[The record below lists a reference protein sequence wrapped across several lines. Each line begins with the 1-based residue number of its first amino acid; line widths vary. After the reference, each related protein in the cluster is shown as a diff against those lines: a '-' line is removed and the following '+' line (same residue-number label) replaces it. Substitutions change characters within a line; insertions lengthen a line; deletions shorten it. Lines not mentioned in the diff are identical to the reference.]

1 METKNKRFLVI
12 GGAGFIGSHVVDYL
26 LDEKVKEVIV
36 YDNFSRG
43 SEDNLKAALNDKR
56 LTIVKGDILHRD
68 FLEKAMEGVDGVFH
82 LAAVWLLHCHEFP
95 ETAFEVNIRGT
106 FNVIMS
112 AIKQKVG
119 KVVFSSSASVYG
131 NALALPMTEDHPYN
145 NETFYGATKIADE
158 HMFKSLG
165 KRYGLDWVGLRYM
178 NVYGPRQDYH
188 GAYTAV
194 MHKIIDR
201 LEEKKKPILYGD
213 GSQQYDFVYVGDV
226 ARANICAMKSKAT
239 GKNYNVGT
247 GIGTSLKELTQVIID
262 QYGAKTTIEYK
273 PAGLTFVTNRIG
285 STKMAE
291 KDLGYIWKTELK
303 KGMKKLIEWRKEQ

>member
-1 METKNKRFLVI
+1 MK
-12 GGAGFIGSHVVDYL
+12 
-26 LDEKVKEVIV
+26 
-36 YDNFSRG
+36 
-43 SEDNLKAALNDKR
+43 DKR
-56 LTIVKGDILHRD
+56 LTIIKGDILHRD

-82 LAAVWLLHCHEFP
+82 LAAVWLLHCHEYP
-95 ETAFEVNIRGT
+95 ETAFDVNIKGT

-131 NALALPMTEDHPYN
+131 NALELPMTEDHPYN

-165 KRYGLDWVGLRYM
+165 KRYGLNWVGLRYM

-226 ARANICAMKSKAT
+226 VRANICAMKSQAN

-247 GIGTSLKELTQVIID
+247 GIGTSLKGLTQVIID
-262 QYGAKTTIEYK
+262 LYGIKTSIEYK

-291 KDLGYIWKTELK
+291 KDLRYKWKTDLK
-303 KGMKKLIEWRKEQ
+303 DGMEKLIEWRKLQ

>member
-1 METKNKRFLVI
+1 MNLANKRFLVI
-12 GGAGFIGSHVVDYL
+12 GGAGFIGSHIIDQL
-26 LDEKVKEVIV
+26 LNEKVKEVIV

-43 SEDNLKAALNDKR
+43 SEENLKEAMKDKR
-56 LTIVKGDILHRD
+56 LTIIKGDILHRD
-68 FLEKAMEGVDGVFH
+68 FLEKAMKGVDGVFH
-82 LAAVWLLHCHEFP
+82 LAAVWLLHCYEYP

-106 FNVIMS
+106 FNVIMC

-131 NALALPMTEDHPYN
+131 NAVELPMTENHPYN

-165 KRYGLDWVGLRYM
+165 KRYNLNWVGLRYM
-178 NVYGPRQDYH
+178 NVYGPRQDYQ

-201 LEEKKKPILYGD
+201 LEEKKKPVLYGD

-226 ARANICAMKSKAT
+226 ARANICAMKSKAS

-247 GIGTSLKELTQVIID
+247 GKGTSLKDLTQVIID
-262 QYGAKTTIEYK
+262 LFKIKTSIEYK

-291 KDLGYIWKTELK
+291 KDLGYEWKTNLK
-303 KGMKKLIEWRKEQ
+303 EGMEKLIEWRKKQ

>member
-1 METKNKRFLVI
+1 MTIANKKFLVI
-12 GGAGFIGSHVVDYL
+12 GGAGFIGSHVVDQL
-26 LDEKVKEVIV
+26 LKEDVKEVIV

-43 SEDNLKAALNDKR
+43 SEENLKEAMKDKR
-56 LTIVKGDILHRD
+56 LTIIKGDILHRD

-82 LAAVWLLHCHEFP
+82 LAAVWLLHCHEYP
-95 ETAFEVNIRGT
+95 ETAFDVNIKGT

-119 KVVFSSSASVYG
+119 KLVFSSSASVYG
-131 NALALPMTEDHPYN
+131 NALELPMTEDHPYN

-165 KRYGLDWVGLRYM
+165 KRYGLNWVGLRYM

-226 ARANICAMKSKAT
+226 ARANICAMKSQAN

-262 QYGAKTTIEYK
+262 LYGAKTSIEYK

-291 KDLGYIWKTELK
+291 KELGYKWKTNLK
-303 KGMKKLIEWRKEQ
+303 VGMKKLIEWRKAQ